1 MSYLPEMVY
10 TLCALTALT
19 CVVLLLRSYARTGVR
34 LLLWAGI
41 CFVGLTL
48 ENVVLFL
55 DMVVIQDIDLVLW
68 RNGAALVGLLFL
80 LYGLI
85 WEARS
90 A

>member
-10 TLCALTALT
+10 VLCALTALT

-41 CFVGLTL
+41 CFVGLAV
-48 ENVVLFL
+48 ENVILFF
-55 DMVVIQDIDLVLW
+55 DMVVIDDIDLALW
-68 RNGAALVGLLFL
+68 RNGAALIGLLFL

-90 A
+90 T

>member
-1 MSYLPEMVY
+1 
-10 TLCALTALT
+10 
-19 CVVLLLRSYARTGVR
+19 
-34 LLLWAGI
+34 
-41 CFVGLTL
+41 
-48 ENVVLFL
+48 
-55 DMVVIQDIDLVLW
+55 VIQDIDLVLW

>member
-10 TLCALTALT
+10 ALCALTALT

-41 CFVGLTL
+41 CFVGLAV
-48 ENVVLFL
+48 ENVILFL
-55 DMVVIQDIDLVLW
+55 DMVVIDDIDLALW
-68 RNGAALVGLLFL
+68 RNGAALIGLLFL

>member
-1 MSYLPEMVY
+1 MSQLPEMVY
-10 TLCALTALT
+10 VLCGLTALA
-19 CVVLLLRSYARTGVR
+19 CVVLLWRAYWRTGVR

-41 CFVGLTL
+41 CFIGLTI

-55 DMVVIQDIDLVLW
+55 DMEVVHSTDLAVW

-85 WEARS
+85 WEVRAE
-90 A
+90 